1 MFLLFLCSSLHNRKL
16 GEEQCVSFNPSN
28 LIEIF
33 LQMKINRDQRQS
45 DCDMIFA
52 EGEAQTPL
60 VVQKQYK
67 DLTEKKSQPK
77 EECQSIFTDQE
88 SPN

>member
-1 MFLLFLCSSLHNRKL
+1 
-16 GEEQCVSFNPSN
+16 
-28 LIEIF
+28 
-33 LQMKINRDQRQS
+33 MKINRDQRQS

-67 DLTEKKSQPK
+67 DLTEKKSQSK
-77 EECQSIFTDQE
+77 EECQSIFTD
-88 SPN
+88 